1 MDKEQQRAAT
11 KKGGQQPRGGVIK
24 NVIAEVKEDVVK
36 TMAYVWQGSSNDHG
50 SAAAAAS
57 KQRSSAPSTKKS
69 CPPPTSR
76 RAINLCGSGR

>member
-36 TMAYVWQGSSNDHG
+36 TVAYVWQGSSNLFDAFQLP
-50 SAAAAAS
+50 SASRFVEQAF
-57 KQRSSAPSTKKS
+57 APYLLTSTI
-69 CPPPTSR
+69 T
-76 RAINLCGSGR
+76 A